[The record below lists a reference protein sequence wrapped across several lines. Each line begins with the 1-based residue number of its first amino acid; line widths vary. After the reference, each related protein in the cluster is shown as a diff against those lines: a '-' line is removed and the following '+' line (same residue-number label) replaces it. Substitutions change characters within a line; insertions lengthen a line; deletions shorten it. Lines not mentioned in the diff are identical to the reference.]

1 MTGRRRRPSMRALA
15 LAVAFLLALATV
27 QRCAFALELAPPDT
41 LVGFTVESM
50 FGRNIP
56 DPYRWLEET
65 GSPEVIAWFH
75 AQNDYARRIL
85 DALPGRAALRARLVQ
100 LVDTDTSMRDVQSA
114 GELLVY
120 LKRAPE
126 DLIFKLYL
134 REGVGGEERLLLDP
148 AQYDQDGQRAAIE
161 YFSVSPNGRRLAV
174 GVALGG
180 SEDATLR
187 VIDVATRK
195 EVGAPIPRARGAA
208 PVWRYDGEVLFYTQ
222 QRARTAGEPAPE
234 QFRNSQAFMRTYAP
248 GGLERDTALLGSGL
262 DPAITID
269 KEDTPA
275 IYVSPVSPF
284 VIGVVSHGVQDEMTL
299 YVAPLTQLRGVA
311 TPWRKLATADHGIT
325 DFDLR
330 GEWIYLLT
338 HENADRNQV
347 VRWSLR
353 DPQPYALADAEVVVA
368 ASDRVLRSVN
378 VAKDA
383 LYVHETDGGYDTLR
397 RLEYNVKLKR
407 VAAPAARGGT
417 RARVPKTAA
426 ALPKTAGIARGT
438 ELKLPYRGAIEEIV
452 TDPQRAGALVRV
464 AGWTEPPSYY
474 SIDGK
479 TGALAPTTLLPRSGA
494 DWSAYAAT
502 DVTVKSHDG
511 VSVPLT
517 IISAKNV
524 ARDGS
529 APLLLEAY
537 GAYGISEAPQ
547 FWPSLAVWLERGG
560 VYAVAHVR
568 GGGELGE
575 AWHRA
580 GYLGNKPNSWRDLIA
595 AAEWLIGERWTA
607 PSRLALIGGS
617 AGGLTV
623 SNAMIER
630 PDLFA
635 AMVSQSGFHDT
646 VRSETGAA
654 GPANVPEFGTVA
666 TEDGLADLLA
676 MSSYARA
683 TEGVAYPAALLTI
696 GFRDA
701 RVDPWDPGKMAA
713 RLQAISAALGKQGNP
728 VLLRVNFDAGH
739 GNGSARTSDET
750 TDLFAFLL
758 WRTGAADFALP

>member
-1 MTGRRRRPSMRALA
+1 
-15 LAVAFLLALATV
+15 
-27 QRCAFALELAPPDT
+27 
-41 LVGFTVESM
+41 
-50 FGRNIP
+50 
-56 DPYRWLEET
+56 
-65 GSPEVIAWFH
+65 
-75 AQNDYARRIL
+75 
-85 DALPGRAALRARLVQ
+85 
-100 LVDTDTSMRDVQSA
+100 
-114 GELLVY
+114 
-120 LKRAPE
+120 
-126 DLIFKLYL
+126 
-134 REGVGGEERLLLDP
+134 
-148 AQYDQDGQRAAIE
+148 
-161 YFSVSPNGRRLAV
+161 
-174 GVALGG
+174 
-180 SEDATLR
+180 
-187 VIDVATRK
+187 
-195 EVGAPIPRARGAA
+195 
-208 PVWRYDGEVLFYTQ
+208 VWRYDGEVLFYTQ
-222 QRARTAGEPAPE
+222 QRARAAGEPAPE
-234 QFRNSQAFMRTYAP
+234 QFRNSQAFMRTFAP

-284 VIGVVSHGVQDEMTL
+284 AIGVVSHGVQDEMTL

-580 GYLGNKPNSWRDLIA
+580 GYLRNKPNSWRDLIA

-666 TEDGLADLLA
+666 TEGWPGRSVGDEQL
-676 MSSYARA
+676 RA
-683 TEGVAYPAALLTI
+683 CHG
-696 GFRDA
+696 R
-701 RVDPWDPGKMAA
+701 R
-713 RLQAISAALGKQGNP
+713 RLSC
-728 VLLRVNFDAGH
+728 
-739 GNGSARTSDET
+739 
-750 TDLFAFLL
+750 
-758 WRTGAADFALP
+758 GAADDRLSRRAGRPVGPREDGRAVAGDQRGTRRTGQSGVAAREFRRRSRQQVPRARPTRPPTCSRSCCGGPARRILRCPDRQSGGWCFPVRRRGLVEIGQRLDPLFHASSCGVSIPAASRSGNFISARHSPATIG

>member
-1 MTGRRRRPSMRALA
+1 MTTGRLSTVRALA
-15 LAVAFLLALATV
+15 FAVALLLALGAG
-27 QRCAFALELAPPDT
+27 QRCASALDFSPPDT
-41 LVGFTVESM
+41 LVGFTVESL
-50 FGRNIP
+50 FGRSIQ

-65 GSPEVIAWFH
+65 SSPDVIAWFR

-85 DALPGRAALRARLVQ
+85 DALPGRAALQARLLQ
-100 LVDTDTSMRDVQSA
+100 LVDSDTSMRDVQSA
-114 GELLVY
+114 GEALVY
-120 LKRAPE
+120 LKRLPE
-126 DLIFKLYL
+126 DLIFKLYI
-134 REGVGGEERLLLDP
+134 RDGVGGDERLLLDP
-148 AQYDQDGQRAAIE
+148 AQYDQEGQRAAIE
-161 YFSVSPNGRRLAV
+161 YFSVSPNGKRLAF

-180 SEDATLR
+180 SEDVTLR
-187 VIDVATRK
+187 VIDIATRK
-195 EVGAPIPRARGAA
+195 EVGAPIPRARGGGPA
-208 PVWRYDGEVLFYTQ
+208 WRYDGEWLFYTQ
-222 QRARTAGEPAPE
+222 QRALAAGEPASE
-234 QFRNSQAFMRTYAP
+234 QFRNSRAFMRTYVP
-248 GGLERDTALLGSGL
+248 GGPERDTAVLGSGL
-262 DPAITID
+262 DPAIVID
-269 KEDTPA
+269 KDDTPA
-275 IYVSPVSPF
+275 VYVSPVSPF
-284 VIGVVSHGVQDEMTL
+284 AIGVVSHGVQDEFTL
-299 YVAPLTQLRGVA
+299 YVAPLTQLRGAA
-311 TPWRKLATADHGIT
+311 TPWRKLATTDQGIT

-338 HENADRNQV
+338 HENADRSQV

-353 DPQPYALADAEVVVA
+353 DSRPYALAEAEVVVA
-368 ASDRVLRSVN
+368 ASDRVLRGVH

-383 LYVHETDGGYDTLR
+383 LYVHETEGGYDALR

-407 VAAPAARGGT
+407 VAAPVARSGT
-417 RARVPKTAA
+417 RARATKAAA

-438 ELKLPYRGAIEEIV
+438 ELKLPFRGAIEELV

-464 AGWTEPPSYY
+464 AGWTEAPAYY
-474 SIDGK
+474 TIDGK
-479 TGALAPTTLLPRSGA
+479 TGAFARTGLLPRSVV

-511 VSVPLT
+511 VDVPLT
-517 IISAKNV
+517 IISGKNV
-524 ARDGS
+524 PRDGS

-537 GAYGISEAPQ
+537 GAYGVSQAPQ

-568 GGGELGE
+568 GGGELGD
-575 AWHRA
+575 AWHRS
-580 GYLGNKPNSWRDLIA
+580 GYREAKSNSWRDVIA
-595 AAEWLIGERWTA
+595 AAQWLIGERWTA

-646 VRSETGAA
+646 LRSETGAA

-666 TEDGLADLLA
+666 TERGLADLLA

-683 TEGVAYPAALLTI
+683 AEGVAYPAALLTI

-713 RLQAISAALGKQGNP
+713 RLQAISASLAEQGNP
-728 VLLRVNFDAGH
+728 VLLRVDFDAGH
-739 GNGSARTSDET
+739 GTSSAHTSDET

-758 WRTGAADFALP
+758 WRTGAPDFALP